1 MALHYPADN
10 LMILDYNRV
19 LRSLNGLSTSDFVA
33 KLSENFIIN
42 ELPAG
47 ADTKPGKLH
56 NFSLYIEN
64 KWHSMT
70 LKEEALDKSTPIT

>member
-33 KLSENFIIN
+33 KLSENFIIK
-42 ELPAG
+42 ELTAG
-47 ADTKPGKLH
+47 SDTKPGKLH
-56 NFSLYIEN
+56 NFSLFIEN

>member
-1 MALHYPADN
+1 
-10 LMILDYNRV
+10 MILDYNRV
-19 LRSLNGLSTSDFVA
+19 LRSLHGLSTSEFVA
-33 KLSENFIIN
+33 KLSENFIIK
-42 ELPAG
+42 ELTAG